1 MEAQSGSFFARNEFL
16 IRRLHSLTGLVPVGA
31 FMCVHLI
38 TNSSTLGGAEMFQK
52 NVDLIHSLGPAL
64 PAVEWAFI
72 FLPLIFHAVVGVWI
86 IRSGESNYFT
96 YNYVSNFRWWM
107 QRVTAWIALFFILY
121 HVFHMHGWFHTEW
134 WLKNVANE
142 NTGGHLFKP
151 EHATSS
157 AAIALASP
165 FKKLLYVVGVTACV
179 FHLANGLWTLG
190 ITWGIWTSPAAQR
203 RANYLCAAFG
213 VGLLAVGLGSIV
225 GVSKTNVAEAE
236 AVENA
241 QLETKAA
248 AAKRAAE
255 LLKKESAKAVT
266 PTATATKK

>member
-1 MEAQSGSFFARNEFL
+1 MEAQSGSFFTRNEFL

-38 TNSSTLGGAEMFQK
+38 TNSSTLGGAEMFQR

-86 IRSGESNYFT
+86 IRSGEANLSSYH
-96 YNYVSNFRWWM
+96 YVGNVRWWL

-121 HVFHMHGWFHTEW
+121 HVFHMHGWFHNEW
-134 WLKNVANE
+134 WLKNVANDQL
-142 NTGGHLFKP
+142 GGHQFDP
-151 EHATSS
+151 HHATST
-157 AAIALASP
+157 AAAALASP
-165 FKKLLYVVGVTACV
+165 LKKLLYVVGVTACV
-179 FHLANGLWTLG
+179 FHLTNGLWTLG
-190 ITWGIWTSPAAQR
+190 ITWGLWTSPAAQR

-236 AVENA
+236 AFENA
-241 QLETKAA
+241 QLEMKAA

-255 LLKKESAKAVT
+255 LLKKEPAKAVT